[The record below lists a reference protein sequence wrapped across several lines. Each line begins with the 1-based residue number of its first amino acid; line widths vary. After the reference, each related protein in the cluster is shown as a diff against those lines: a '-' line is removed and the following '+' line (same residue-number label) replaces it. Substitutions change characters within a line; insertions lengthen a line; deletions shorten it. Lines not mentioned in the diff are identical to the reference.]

1 MTDIG
6 KLVGK
11 LDLDQKVAQLTGLS
25 YYDLVDPVA
34 AYTRGETVVD
44 LSRIPEVRPHGAGHL
59 SLAYQIA
66 TEPVELREKLGQIQ
80 EIVRDVS
87 PFGIGVLVHGEAVS
101 GLVHEAGSQFTT
113 PWGQAATWDPQVPRR
128 IGEIAAQES
137 RALGFHLMFSP
148 VLDLARDL
156 RWGRIHETYGEDAEL
171 VSRMGVGFISGM
183 HEAGVL
189 ATGKHF
195 LGYGHS
201 LGGLN
206 QAATQLGRRE
216 LTDVYAEPFRRAIR
230 EAGLSV
236 MMNSYNEVDGIP
248 AAANRWLLTDLL
260 RGELGFDGLTVSD
273 YDSVAML
280 HNRQHTAATPGAAAV
295 QALEAGLDVELPSAP
310 MFSGLRDE
318 VEAGRISEAV
328 IDRAV
333 ERVLAVKARFGLVPE
348 IGPAPSSARPEPV
361 GKAATRGLA
370 REIATKSIT
379 LLANDGVL
387 PLAAAAAGRIAVVG
401 PAADE
406 VRIHFGAY
414 SDVANRELPIAI
426 RQILAG
432 AVSGV
437 EASAEVFTDLF
448 QTRLPGTEPAFEEST
463 RKLHPDAVSVLAA
476 LRSLVPTVEY
486 HAFGSIEPAA
496 DLDEAALAGAVAGA
510 DVVIAVVGERT
521 GWVGNHTAG
530 EGRTSAD
537 PRLPGNQ
544 EQLVSALARHGKRVV
559 TVVVSGRPL
568 LLQAVHDA
576 SAAVV
581 LAPLLGDVAGAA
593 IADVLFG
600 RADPGGRL
608 PSSFPRHLGQVPLHH
623 GHPIGSG
630 YTAHKGNRPL
640 YTDLD
645 DNSPLYAFGHG
656 LTWTEFE
663 VSLGSAE
670 VSGDSIVVT
679 GQVTNTGERQG
690 TAVVQLY
697 GRDEVAS
704 VVRPVRQLLDFARV
718 ELDPGAAADIGFT
731 VPVERLAYTWPD
743 GRRGVEEGDLTLLL
757 GLASDDIRASTTL
770 TVPELVLPRA
780 RSIQEE
786 TNAPA

>member
-1 MTDIG
+1 MTDIA
-6 KLVGK
+6 KLVQR
-11 LDLDQKVAQLTGLS
+11 LDLDQKIAQLTGLS
-25 YYDLVDPVA
+25 YYDLVDPTA
-34 AYTRGETVVD
+34 AYTGGESVVD
-44 LSRIPEVRPHGAGHL
+44 LSRIPGRRPHGVGHL
-59 SLAYQIA
+59 SLAYQLA
-66 TEPVELREKLGQIQ
+66 TERDELRKVLGEIQ
-80 EIVRDVS
+80 DIVRDLS

-128 IGEIAAQES
+128 IGEIVARES
-137 RALGFHLMFSP
+137 RDLGFHLMFSP
-148 VLDLARDL
+148 VLDIVRDL
-156 RWGRIHETYGEDAEL
+156 RWGRVHETYGEDPEL
-171 VSRMGVGFISGM
+171 VSRMGVGYITGLQGER
-183 HEAGVL
+183 HESGVL

-230 EAGLSV
+230 ETGLSV

-273 YDSVAML
+273 YDSVSML
-280 HNRQHTAATPGAAAV
+280 LSRQHTAATPGAAAV
-295 QALEAGLDVELPSAP
+295 QALEAGIDVELPSAP
-310 MFSGLRDE
+310 MFSALRAE
-318 VEAGRISEAV
+318 VAAGRISEEV
-328 IDRAV
+328 IDRAT
-333 ERVLAVKARFGLVPE
+333 ERVLRLKSRFGLVPGF
-348 IGPAPSSARPEPV
+348 GPARASAPPV
-361 GKAATRGLA
+361 STDKADTRELA
-370 REIATKSIT
+370 RDIATKSIT

-387 PLAAAAAGRIAVVG
+387 PLNAGAGRIAVVG

-406 VRIHFGAY
+406 LRIHFGAY

-426 RQILAG
+426 RQIIAG
-432 AVSGV
+432 DVPGV

-448 QTRLPGTEPAFEEST
+448 QTRLPGTEPAFEAAAH
-463 RKLHPDAVSVLAA
+463 RLHPDADSVVTT
-476 LRSLVPTVEY
+476 LRSMVPGIGY
-486 HAFGSIEPAA
+486 HSIGSIEPGAG
-496 DLDEAALAGAVAGA
+496 LDETALAAAVADA
-510 DVVIAVVGERT
+510 DVVVAVVGERT

-530 EGRTSAD
+530 EGRTSSD

-544 EQLVSALARHGKRVV
+544 EQLVSALRRLGKRVV

-568 LLQAVHDA
+568 LLEAVHDA

-581 LAPLLGDVAGAA
+581 LAPLLGDMAGQA

-600 RADPGGRL
+600 LAEPGGRL
-608 PSSFPRHLGQVPLHH
+608 PSTFPRCLGQIPLYH

-630 YTAHKGNRPL
+630 YSNHGGTRPV

-656 LTWTEFE
+656 LTWTDFDVTLGRAT
-663 VSLGSAE
+663 VSDEA
-670 VSGDSIVVT
+670 ITVT
-679 GQVTNTGERQG
+679 GRVSNIGDHRG

-697 GRDEVAS
+697 GRDEVAT

-718 ELDPGAAADIGFT
+718 ELAPGSDASVEFT
-731 VPVERLAYTWPD
+731 VPLQRLAYTWPD
-743 GRRGVEEGDLTLLL
+743 GCRGVEEGDLTLLL
-757 GLASDDIRASTTL
+757 GLASDDIRASG
-770 TVPELVLPRA
+770 TVVVPRLVLR
-780 RSIQEE
+780 
-786 TNAPA
+786 